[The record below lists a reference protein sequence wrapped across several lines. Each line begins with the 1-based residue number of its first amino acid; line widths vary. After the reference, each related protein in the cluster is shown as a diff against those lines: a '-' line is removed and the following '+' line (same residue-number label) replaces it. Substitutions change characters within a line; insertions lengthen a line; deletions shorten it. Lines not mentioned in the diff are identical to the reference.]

1 MTIEVYNA
9 WSLLLQV
16 LIWTAMIAT
25 FIVYF
30 RQLRVMQHA
39 AVGQNILSVVN
50 FLQATYVRDA
60 RTTVRRR
67 LKGKA
72 LADWTDDE
80 KRDASLVCST
90 YDVAAILIFQQRLVP
105 AEPFIT
111 NWGPS
116 IKDSYETC
124 QPFITEMQKIEN
136 SGPHYWNDFA
146 QLYAVVRNEAPPNP
160 PLQPTAE
167 KRGG

>member
-1 MTIEVYNA
+1 MTTGVYNA
-9 WSLLLQV
+9 WSFLLQV
-16 LIWTAMIAT
+16 FIWAAMIAT
-25 FIVYF
+25 FFLSF
-30 RQLRVMQHA
+30 RQLRTMQHA

-60 RTTVRRR
+60 RTTVRKQ
-67 LKGKA
+67 LKGKV

-90 YDVAAILIFQQRLVP
+90 YDVAAILIFQQSLVP

-111 NWGPS
+111 SWGPS
-116 IKDSYETC
+116 IKDCYETC
-124 QPFITEMQKIEN
+124 EPFITEMQKPEN

-146 QLYAVVRNEAPPNP
+146 QLYAAVR
-160 PLQPTAE
+160 
-167 KRGG
+167 K

>member
-1 MTIEVYNA
+1 VNMNTDFYNA
-9 WSLLLQV
+9 WGLLLQV
-16 LIWTAMIAT
+16 LIWAAMIAT
-25 FIVYF
+25 FIVYLC
-30 RQLRVMQHA
+30 QLRAMKRA

-60 RTTVRRR
+60 RTTVRKR

-111 NWGPS
+111 NWGSS
-116 IKDSYETC
+116 IKDCYEVSE
-124 QPFITEMQKIEN
+124 PFITEMQKHEN

-146 QLYAVVRNEAPPNP
+146 QLYAVVR
-160 PLQPTAE
+160 
-167 KRGG
+167 K